1 MLRPAVKRTI
11 EQIFSGGEYLWD
23 RNRFGERIQHH
34 IDDVHHGQR
43 SPQKTQAKLVNTLFV
58 PTLVM

>member
-1 MLRPAVKRTI
+1 MKRDGI
-11 EQIFSGGEYLWD
+11 ELLERRISVGPKDIGEGVQY
-23 RNRFGERIQHH
+23 G

-58 PTLVM
+58 PTHVM

>member
-23 RNRFGERIQHH
+23 RNRFGERIQDRV
-34 IDDVHHGQR
+34 DDVHHGQKF
-43 SPQKTQAKLVNTLFV
+43 PQKTQAKHVNILFV
-58 PTLVM
+58 PTHVM

>member
-1 MLRPAVKRTI
+1 MKKDGIDLLERKISVGPKDI
-11 EQIFSGGEYLWD
+11 
-23 RNRFGERIQHH
+23 GERVQHH

-43 SPQKTQAKLVNTLFV
+43 SPQKTQTKLVNTLFV